1 MQNLAQSIP
10 FNVHIWSQEELEA
23 EKLLGPLPTWPTDK
37 KWQANFFCDLRRCKR
52 LLEFFER
59 PPDQNAWDWLV
70 SCFPELKSA
79 TAKGV
84 AKLFVGNISDWPN
97 SNVAANICSVWV
109 DNGSVNACKNC
120 HQLKCPFSSP
130 EAPKSARS
138 SAQSCTAST
147 ASSCTAAKKRGRPP
161 KKKALDEFDEED
173 LVPPPKRLA
182 PPQDIDD
189 FDDSSVCTNCTGL
202 SLLDKSTYSIEDCI
216 KVSNIG
222 CGRPD
227 LHVDSKKVFAV
238 LKLCYTHLF
247 NRLKD
252 WHKVAQVFGTFNAPR
267 SVLNPAGGPLPVVP
281 YMASSGPTSL
291 ERRSFIHVRT
301 FLA

>member
-1 MQNLAQSIP
+1 M
-10 FNVHIWSQEELEA
+10 
-23 EKLLGPLPTWPTDK
+23 
-37 KWQANFFCDLRRCKR
+37 
-52 LLEFFER
+52 
-59 PPDQNAWDWLV
+59 LV
-70 SCFPELKSA
+70 K
-79 TAKGV
+79 TV
-84 AKLFVGNISDWPN
+84 TN
-97 SNVAANICSVWV
+97 SNALS
-109 DNGSVNACKNC
+109 
-120 HQLKCPFSSP
+120 HPLKP
-130 EAPKSARS
+130 PKVPVRVPSLLPPPPPRPALLL
-138 SAQSCTAST
+138 
-147 ASSCTAAKKRGRPP
+147 KKEVVLQ